1 MPAAIKDNKN
11 SVHIDINIQNAS
23 VIKDFI
29 VMREDIID
37 IVTSDKQNL
46 TSIIDFLC
54 TTTDTQCEC
63 IYTHFYAQ
71 K

>member
-11 SVHIDINIQNAS
+11 SVHTDINIQNAS

-29 VMREDIID
+29 VMREDID

-54 TTTDTQCEC
+54 TTTDTQCG
-63 IYTHFYAQ
+63 
-71 K
+71 